1 MAVWDIKERNNL
13 VRSNEVIDV
22 APVCLWGGGATPST
36 INVIEQVNPVSTGN
50 TSDFGDLLAARQYM
64 GGMGNKI
71 KGIYGGGDGA
81 SNVIQSTA
89 MFATGGNCSDF
100 GNLTVAR
107 LGLTAVGNDTRIL
120 FAGGDDAP
128 SYKNEIDQVNF
139 ATTGNATDFGDLQT
153 AETFVAGCSSTTRG
167 VVLGGNAGG
176 DAPAATGAEATTHLI
191 TLDTLG
197 NATDFGEMVTANNQ
211 NTAAS
216 NNVKGVVT
224 NGQATLGNGS
234 YEQFN
239 IATTGS
245 FSNFGQLTAG
255 RFFERGAGSQ
265 IAQRGLFG
273 GGANPSNTNIIDFCS
288 LISGTSFTDFG
299 DLAAAKKS
307 AEGLS
312 NNAGGI
318 GGSYLDLAQRPSV
331 TYMPGSGR
339 VLTNG
344 GNSPYGG
351 TIEVLN
357 ITVKGSSSDF
367 GDSAGGATRAY
378 CGAASNM
385 TRAMFMG
392 GDTPAKT
399 NLVDAVEFASLG
411 NSMDF
416 GNLTGAKGTSQG
428 LASTTRAVNAGGVD
442 PSAYFNVIE
451 YVAIATAG
459 NFADFGDLSATTGG
473 PAGLSSPTR
482 GLYIGGYTPNAD
494 NKIDYITIAST
505 GDATD
510 FGNSSTATV
519 YAAGAASETRGLRL
533 AGVNGTNV
541 IDYMTIANTGNATDF
556 GDLTVARH
564 SLGGGSNNVLAAAI
578 GGSDVINTIDFV
590 TIATTGNAAD
600 FGDLTV
606 ARGYHS
612 SASDNHGG
620 LQH

>member
-1 MAVWDIKERNNL
+1 MAIWKIKERYELARGNEDTRGDIGVVSSSSNSPNVDKIQISTTGNSTTYGNL
-13 VRSNEVIDV
+13 ASDSGN
-22 APVCLWGGGATPST
+22 GGGMAGST
-36 INVIEQVNPVSTGN
+36 TRILHGGGNQGPQVNDISYKEIVSNGN
-50 TSDFGDLLAARQYM
+50 FSDFGDLSQARQM
-64 GGMGNKI
+64 LS
-71 KGIYGGGDGA
+71 GA
-81 SNVIQSTA
+81 
-89 MFATGGNCSDF
+89 ATH
-100 GNLTVAR
+100 TKA
-107 LGLTAVGNDTRIL
+107 I
-120 FAGGDDAP
+120 FAGGRTP
-128 SYKNEIDQVNF
+128 SAQNTIDFNIF
-139 ATTGNATDFGDLQT
+139 ASLGNSTDFGDLSVARFGLSGVQSTTRAVFPGGGNPANVIDFVTMASTGNATDFGDIGTST
-153 AETFVAGCSSTTRG
+153 AYNYFAGGSSETRG
-167 VVLGGNAGG
+167 VFGGGG
-176 DAPAATGAEATTHLI
+176 DPSNASIINLVEIASTGNSQDFGDLTVNRITMAAVSNSNRVCFSSGQQNAPGGPGTNVVDFVTIATTG
-191 TLDTLG
+191 D
-197 NATDFGEMVTANNQ
+197 ATDFGD
-211 NTAAS
+211 
-216 NNVKGVVT
+216 
-224 NGQATLGNGS
+224 ATGNHG
-234 YEQFN
+234 FK
-239 IATTGS
+239 
-245 FSNFGQLTAG
+245 TAG
-255 RFFERGAGSQ
+255 HSNGHG
-265 IAQRGLFG
+265 GLPLGEF
-273 GGANPSNTNIIDFCS
+273 
-288 LISGTSFTDFG
+288 
-299 DLAAAKKS
+299 
-307 AEGLS
+307 
-312 NNAGGI
+312 
-318 GGSYLDLAQRPSV
+318 QRPSV

-351 TIEVLN
+351 TIEVFN

-367 GDSAGGATRAY
+367 GDSAGGVTRAY
-378 CGAASNM
+378 CGATSNM

-399 NLVDAVEFASLG
+399 NLVDAIEFASLG
-411 NSMDF
+411 NSFDF

-482 GLYIGGYTPNAD
+482 GLYIGGYTPSAD
-494 NKIDYITIAST
+494 DKIDYITIAST
-505 GDATD
+505 GNATD
-510 FGNSSTATV
+510 FGNSTTATV

-541 IDYMTIANTGNATDF
+541 IDYVTIANTGNATDF

-590 TIATTGNAAD
+590 TIATTGDAAD

-620 LQH
+620 LQG